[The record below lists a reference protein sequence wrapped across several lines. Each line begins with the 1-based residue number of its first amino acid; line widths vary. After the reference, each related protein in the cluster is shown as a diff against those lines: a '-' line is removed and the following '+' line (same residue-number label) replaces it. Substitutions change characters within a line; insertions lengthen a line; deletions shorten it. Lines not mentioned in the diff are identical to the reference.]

1 MSKPRR
7 RKGDAIDGILLLD
20 KSPGL
25 TSNQALQQAKRLL
38 AARKAGHTGSLDP
51 LATGLLPICFGEAT
65 KISAFLLDSDKRY
78 WVLVRLGVATATGD
92 AEGEILERRP
102 VPELNRET
110 VEAALARF
118 RGEIEQIPPMY
129 SALKQKGQR
138 LYDLAR
144 QGIEVER
151 LPRRVTIHELTL
163 RDFGPDFLEL
173 EVFCSKGTFIRTL
186 AEDIAKV
193 LGTLGH
199 VEQLRRTQ
207 VGDFQIDKAITLE
220 ALEEMPL
227 AERRALLLPIDAA
240 VASWPEVRLGDEMA
254 FYLLRGQPVLIPKLQ
269 AEGFVRLYN
278 REGAFLG
285 VGEVLDDGRVAPRRL
300 FKPSQSKPST

>member
-1 MSKPRR
+1 MNKPR

-25 TSNQALQQAKRLL
+25 TSNQALQKAKRLL

-51 LATGLLPICFGEAT
+51 IATGLLPICCGEAT
-65 KISAFLLDSDKRY
+65 KISPFLLGGDKRY
-78 WVLVRLGVATATGD
+78 RVRVRLGVATATGD
-92 AEGEILERRP
+92 AEGEILERAP
-102 VPELNRET
+102 VP
-110 VEAALARF
+110 ALDRFGIERVLERF

-129 SALKQKGQR
+129 SALKQQGRR

-151 LPRRVTIHELTL
+151 PPRRVRLYELQL
-163 RDFGPDFLEL
+163 LDFGPDWLEL

-186 AEDIAKV
+186 AEDIAKA

-199 VEQLRRTQ
+199 VERLRRTR
-207 VGDFQIDKAITLE
+207 VGDFDIERAVTLE
-220 ALEEMPL
+220 RLEAMPL
-227 AERRALLLPIDAA
+227 AQRRQLLLPIDAA
-240 VASWPEVRLGDEMA
+240 VTSWPAVRLGDEMT
-254 FYLLRGQPVLIPKLQ
+254 FYVLRGQPVLIPKLQ
-269 AEGFVRLYN
+269 AQGWVRLYN
-278 REGAFLG
+278 RDGAFLG

-300 FKPSQSKPST
+300 FKLSKT